1 MGSWIAMLSDLLFR
15 LRALFRRRT
24 MEAEMD
30 EELRSHFENHVEK
43 LVATGLSREEALRRA
58 RIEFGGYEQLK
69 EDCRDARGVN
79 LIETVHQDVGYAL
92 RMLRGSPGFATVA
105 ILTLALG
112 IGANTAIFSVIDSV
126 LLRPLPYQNPAGLV
140 MVWENDSQHPNP
152 HNTVS
157 PPDFLD
163 WQSRNSVFAEMSALF
178 DQRVNLTGNGLPQEV
193 VIQDVS
199 ANFFSVL
206 GVRPILGPGFTAENG
221 KPGHDDVLVLSY
233 GFWKERFAS
242 DPGIIGKPVVLNGH
256 PQIVVGVAPQNF
268 SWFIKDGSFTGAKP
282 QMWTPFIFPASFSDR
297 KGVGRF
303 LTVVARL
310 KAGVTVPQAQSE
322 MNTIAARIA
331 EEYPDFNGY
340 WGANVVSVRDQISG
354 DLRPA
359 LLILFGA
366 VVFVLVIACA
376 NVSSLLLA
384 RAAAREREFAVRS
397 AIGASPWRIARQLLT
412 ESVLLALIGGAI
424 GVALAV
430 GGTNLLLAASPENL
444 LDLRSIPIDRRVL
457 AFASGATLL
466 AGLLFGFL
474 PSYIS
479 AHSGISETLKEG
491 GRGSSAGKRRRF
503 ARSAFV
509 VAQMCLALVLLAGSG
524 LLIRSFIR
532 LVGVDPGFDA
542 SHLLTFKVSLPS
554 SKYGKDPACLAFF
567 RQLLARISALSG
579 VRSVSMNSFPP
590 FSGLGSATGVHVLSQ
605 PERSLMDLPE
615 AAVRVIGK
623 DYFPTMQIPLHSG
636 RTFNEQELTED
647 RHVVIIN
654 QAFRDQYLKG
664 VNPLGQKAVIFM
676 KSLQESQNTPSE
688 IIGVVGDVRQMGL
701 DTPAEPTVYWPH
713 PELVISEMT
722 ILVRT
727 ENDPLRLVS
736 AVRNELQQMDPELP
750 MAAISTMDQLLADSI
765 SRSRF
770 TMLLLGIFACIALV
784 LASVGIYGV
793 IAYSVTQRTQEFG
806 IRMALGANHRDV
818 LRLVLG
824 QGTRLTLLGVG
835 LGVIAALIVTRLM
848 ATLLYGITA
857 SDPLTFTAVA
867 LLLALVA
874 LAACYIPARRATRVD
889 PIDALRYQ

>member
-1 MGSWIAMLSDLLFR
+1 
-15 LRALFRRRT
+15 
-24 MEAEMD
+24 
-30 EELRSHFENHVEK
+30 
-43 LVATGLSREEALRRA
+43 
-58 RIEFGGYEQLK
+58 
-69 EDCRDARGVN
+69 
-79 LIETVHQDVGYAL
+79 
-92 RMLRGSPGFATVA
+92 
-105 ILTLALG
+105 
-112 IGANTAIFSVIDSV
+112 V
-126 LLRPLPYQNPAGLV
+126 LLRPLPYQDPAGLV
-140 MVWENDSQHPNP
+140 MVWENNSQHLNP

-163 WQSRNSVFAEMSALF
+163 WQRRNSVFAEMAALF
-178 DQRVNLTGNGLPQEV
+178 DQRANLTGNGVPREV
-193 VIQDVS
+193 VLQDVS

-206 GVRPILGPGFTAENG
+206 GVNPILGPGFTAENG
-221 KPGHDDVLVLSY
+221 QKGHDDVVILSY
-233 GFWKERFAS
+233 GFWKERFAG
-242 DPGIIGKPVVLNGH
+242 DPAIIGKTIVLNGH
-256 PQIVVGVAPQNF
+256 PQTIVGVAPQNF

-282 QMWTPFIFPASFSDR
+282 QMWSPFVFPASFSDR
-297 KGVGRF
+297 KDVGRF

-310 KAGVTVPQAQSE
+310 KPGATVPQAQSQ

-340 WGANVVSVRDQISG
+340 WGANVVSVREQISG

-366 VVFVLVIACA
+366 VAFVLLIACA

-384 RAAAREREFAVRS
+384 RAAAREREIAVRT

-412 ESVLLALIGGAI
+412 ESVLLALIGGGI

-430 GGTNLLLAASPENL
+430 WGTNFLLGASPENL
-444 LDLRSIPIDRRVL
+444 LDLRSIPTDWHVL
-457 AFASGATLL
+457 AFAAGATLL

-567 RQLLARISALSG
+567 RQLLARISALPG
-579 VRSVSMNSFPP
+579 VRSVSMNTFPP

-605 PERSLMDLPE
+605 PERSLMDLPV
-615 AAVRVIGK
+615 AAVRVIGR
-623 DYFPTMQIPLHSG
+623 DYFPTMQIPVHSG
-636 RTFNEQELTED
+636 RTFNEQELTEE

-654 QAFRDQYLKG
+654 QAFAAQYLKG
-664 VNPLGQKAVIFM
+664 VNPLGQKAVIYM
-676 KSLQESQNTPSE
+676 KSLEESKNTPSE
-688 IIGVVGDVRQMGL
+688 IIGVVGDVRQMSL

-722 ILVRT
+722 IVVRT
-727 ENDPLRLVS
+727 TNDPLTLVS
-736 AVRNELQQMDPELP
+736 AVRSELQQMDPEQP
-750 MAAISTMDQLLADSI
+750 MAAISTMDQLLAGSL

-770 TMLLLGIFACIALV
+770 TMLVLGVFAALALV
-784 LASVGIYGV
+784 LACVGIYGV

-806 IRMALGANHRDV
+806 IRMALGANRRDV

-824 QGTRLTLLGVG
+824 QGTRLTLLGIG
-835 LGVIAALIVTRLM
+835 LGVAAALIVTRLM
-848 ATLLYGITA
+848 ATLLYGVSTT
-857 SDPLTFTAVA
+857 DPLTFTAVA

-889 PIDALRYQ
+889 PIVALRYE

>member
-1 MGSWIAMLSDLLFR
+1 MLSDLLFR
-15 LRALFRRRT
+15 LRAVFRRGA

-43 LVATGLSREEALRRA
+43 LVASGTPREEAVRRA

-69 EDCRDARGVN
+69 EECRDARGVS
-79 LIETVHQDVGYAL
+79 LVETIVQDMRYAM
-92 RMLRGSPGFATVA
+92 RMLRNNPGFTAVA

-112 IGANTAIFSVIDSV
+112 IGANTAIFSVIDSA
-126 LLRPLPYQNPAGLV
+126 LLRPLPYNDPAGLV
-140 MVWENDSQHPNP
+140 MVWENSSQHVNP
-152 HNTVS
+152 HNVVS

-163 WQSRNSVFAEMSALF
+163 WQTRNTAFAEMAALF
-178 DQRVNLTGNGLPQEV
+178 DQRANLTGNGAPQEV
-193 VIQDVS
+193 VVQDVS

-206 GVRPILGPGFTAENG
+206 GVNPILGPGFTAENG
-221 KPGHDDVLVLSY
+221 KPGHDNVVVLSY
-233 GFWKERFAS
+233 GFWKERFAG
-242 DPGIIGKPVVLNGH
+242 DLEIIGKPVVLNGH
-256 PQIVVGVAPQNF
+256 PQTIVGVAPQNF
-268 SWFIKDGSFTGAKP
+268 TWFIKDGSFTGAKP

-310 KAGVTVPQAQSE
+310 KPGSTVPQAQSQ

-331 EEYPDFNGY
+331 EEYPDFNAY

-359 LLILFGA
+359 LLILLGA
-366 VVFVLVIACA
+366 VAFVLLIACS

-384 RAAAREREFAVRS
+384 RAAAREREIAVRT

-412 ESVLLALIGGAI
+412 ESVFLALIGGAI

-430 GGTNLLLAASPENL
+430 WGTNLLLAASPKNL
-444 LDLRSIPIDRRVL
+444 LGVNSIPVDWRVL
-457 AFASGATLL
+457 AFAAGVTLL

-479 AHSGISETLKEG
+479 SHSGISETLKEG
-491 GRGSSAGKRRRF
+491 GRGSSAGKHRSF
-503 ARSAFV
+503 ARGAFV

-524 LLIRSFIR
+524 LLIRSFVR

-554 SKYGKDPACLAFF
+554 SKYSSDPARLAFF
-567 RQLLARISALSG
+567 QQLLTRVLHLPG
-579 VRSVSMNSFPP
+579 VRAVSMCSFPP

-605 PERSLMDLPE
+605 PERSLMDLPV
-615 AAVRVIGK
+615 AAVRVVGP
-623 DYFPTMQIPLHSG
+623 DYFSAMQIPLRSG
-636 RTFNEQELTED
+636 RTFSNQELTEE

-654 QAFRDQYLKG
+654 QAFAEQYLKG
-664 VNPLGQKAVIFM
+664 VNPLGQKAVIYM
-676 KSLQESQNTPSE
+676 KSLEESKNTPSE
-688 IIGVVGDVRQMGL
+688 IIAVAGDVRQMGL

-713 PELVISEMT
+713 PELVLSELT

-727 ENDPLRLVS
+727 TNDPLSLLS
-736 AVRNELQQMDPELP
+736 AVRNELQQLDPEQP
-750 MAAISTMDQLLADSI
+750 MAGVATMDELLSGSL

-770 TMLLLGIFACIALV
+770 TMLVLAVFAALALI

-793 IAYSVTQRTQEFG
+793 IAHSVTQRTQEFG
-806 IRMALGANHRDV
+806 VRMALGASRRDV
-818 LRLVLG
+818 LRLVLS
-824 QGTRLTLLGVG
+824 QGARLTLLGIG
-835 LGVIAALIVTRLM
+835 LGIVAALIVTRLM
-848 ATLLYGITA
+848 ATLLYGISAT
-857 SDPLTFTAVA
+857 DPLTFTSVA

-874 LAACYIPARRATRVD
+874 LAACYLPARRATRVD
-889 PIDALRYQ
+889 PIVALRYE